1 MNKFKG
7 TMARPSWVG
16 AGKAVEGRRSLPSG
30 SAQRFRPLAGLMTGS
45 VPNGKVVG
53 TALCASPTL
62 AGRIKAGAS
71 GGSGRPLFIVLRF
84 NFCLLAGAVL
94 TWVCAKN
101 QILPVATL
109 TVSMNHGSS
118 T

>member
-1 MNKFKG
+1 
-7 TMARPSWVG
+7 MARPSWVG
-16 AGKAVEGRRSLPSG
+16 RGKAVGAGGACGPGPTVPASGRPDDRLRAQQQGGGHGALRLRPPCREGLR
-30 SAQRFRPLAGLMTGS
+30 
-45 VPNGKVVG
+45 
-53 TALCASPTL
+53 
-62 AGRIKAGAS
+62 AGAS